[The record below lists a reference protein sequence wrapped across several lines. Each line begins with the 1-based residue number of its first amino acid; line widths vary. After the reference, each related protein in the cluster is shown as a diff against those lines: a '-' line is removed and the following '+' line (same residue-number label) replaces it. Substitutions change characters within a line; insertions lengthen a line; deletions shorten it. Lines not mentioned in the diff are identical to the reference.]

1 MNLGQ
6 VEDYAVRALVDLAA
20 HPETSVREVAGQT
33 AVPGAHLAKVIQSLV
48 RAGLVET
55 TRGRGG
61 GVRLARDPAEI
72 TVRQAVEAVQ
82 GARFASSAARAGARA
97 APATPTARSTASGCS
112 STTASPG
119 SSTVCAS
126 PTCCTTAARKT
137 VVRRNLTRVLQPT
150 AHHHARLPPPHC
162 LPEGWLIPNENPNL
176 VQQEYPECTQKT
188 APGNA

>member
-20 HPETSVREVAGQT
+20 HPETSVREVAGRT

-82 GARFASSAARAGARA
+82 GPLRFLRCPRRGKGCPRNPDCAVYRLWVQLHDGIAGKLD
-97 APATPTARSTASGCS
+97 G
-112 STTASPG
+112 
-119 SSTVCAS
+119 
-126 PTCCTTAARKT
+126 
-137 VVRRNLTRVLQPT
+137 VRIADLLHNCGEEHGR
-150 AHHHARLPPPHC
+150 
-162 LPEGWLIPNENPNL
+162 
-176 VQQEYPECTQKT
+176 
-188 APGNA
+188 